1 MKELIFATYNENKA
15 LEIQGIL
22 GDDFRVLTLRQAG
35 FEEELS
41 EERDTLEGNALQ
53 KAEIIF
59 KRFGKDC
66 FADDTGLEVRAL
78 NGEPG
83 VFSARYAE
91 MSGEKMPGETESE
104 ANIRKLL
111 RQMDGVRGREA
122 RFRTVIA
129 LIVNGEKN
137 TFEGLIEGRILL
149 HPRGSDGFGYDPVF
163 QPDGYHKSF
172 AEMSLQEKNR
182 ISHRS
187 RAVQKLVEFLKISG
201 RE

>member
-91 MSGEKMPGETESE
+91 MSGEKMRGETESE

-111 RQMDGVRGREA
+111 S
-122 RFRTVIA
+122 
-129 LIVNGEKN
+129 
-137 TFEGLIEGRILL
+137 RILL